1 MYQLIS
7 CVTNTFNLQI
17 PTNFSTINI
26 QFLLILLF
34 LSSQFLHWLPCLPNP
49 RPSQE
54 HILSGNRSFWESR
67 LSTFLQLSF
76 PVRSCIHFLS
86 PCDIISL
93 LNKERR

>member
-1 MYQLIS
+1 MLQTHLICKFRHISQLS
-7 CVTNTFNLQI
+7 QYSV
-17 PTNFSTINI
+17 
-26 QFLLILLF
+26 LLILSF
-34 LSSQFLHWLPCLPNP
+34 LSSQFLHWLPCLLNP
-49 RPSQE
+49 RPFPE
-54 HILSGNRSFWESR
+54 HILSENRSFWESR